1 MSVQPFTHLHL
12 HTEYSL
18 LDGANK
24 ITNLVS
30 RAKELGMTSVAM
42 TDHGNMFG
50 AIDFYQLHLRK
61 VRLQRSNLDLQAKN
75 KELYSQI
82 QRLKSDLE
90 YVENIART
98 ELGMVGKDE
107 VVYQFRK
114 KEQTE
119 TGIPDE

>member
-1 MSVQPFTHLHL
+1 MTTKH
-12 HTEYSL
+12 
-18 LDGANK
+18 K
-24 ITNLVS
+24 IILAVGIVALVS
-30 RAKELGMTSVAM
+30 FLFVIALNDR
-42 TDHGNMFG
+42 G

-61 VRLQRSNLDLQAKN
+61 VRVQRSNLELHKKN
-75 KELYSQI
+75 RELYDKI

-114 KEQTE
+114 KEPPE
-119 TGIPDE
+119 TALTDE